1 MTVHRCRCGARSGTA
16 LHTAAEL
23 VAVHIAGDDG
33 SFVGGNGSIAA
44 VTDKALLSLL
54 DEVRLSG
61 GPRRTIHHPCRVL
74 VTGDARCT
82 DCFRM

>member
-1 MTVHRCRCGARSGTA
+1 MHS
-16 LHTAAEL
+16 
-23 VAVHIAGDDG
+23 AGDDG

-61 GPRRTIHHPCRVL
+61 GPRCVSAGL
-74 VTGDARCT
+74 QCT
-82 DCFRM
+82 RHRPAHCAECFSMRGRWRFIEVPPRD

>member
-1 MTVHRCRCGARSGTA
+1 MHSKARVSMRAERTA
-16 LHTAAEL
+16 LGR
-23 VAVHIAGDDG
+23 AGDDG
-33 SFVGGNGSIAA
+33 SFVGGNSSIAA

-61 GPRRTIHHPCRVL
+61 GPCCTIHHPCSVV

-82 DCFRM
+82 GYFLM